1 MISNWDIIAQSLPLF
16 GRGLFMTLVLWLS
29 AGALSFMVGTV
40 LGIVSFSNYHIAF
53 PSRIIRAYVFLL
65 RGIPV
70 YIQVLLF
77 YFALPQ
83 LIGVNLPA
91 FLAAALALGICS
103 SAYVTEIVRA
113 GLQAIPLNQWE
124 AAYVLGYTQWQTLR
138 FIILP
143 QLARIITPPLANES
157 DALLKSTA
165 ILSSIGLL
173 ELTRV
178 ANNVV
183 SRHMNP
189 EIVYPC
195 VAVFY
200 LILSTIILVISRSLE
215 RRFNYAVRS

>member
-1 MISNWDIIAQSLPLF
+1 MISNLEIIKQSLPLF
-16 GRGLFMTLVLWLS
+16 SRGLLMTLMLWLT
-29 AGALSFMVGTV
+29 AGALSFMLGTI
-40 LGIVSFSNYHIAF
+40 LGVISFTKYRTTFLS
-53 PSRIIRAYVFLL
+53 STIRAYVFLL

-70 YIQVLLF
+70 YIQVLMF

-83 LIGVNLPA
+83 LIGLNMPA

-103 SAYVTEIVRA
+103 SAYVTEIVRS
-113 GLQAIPLNQWE
+113 GLQAIPIIQWE
-124 AAYVLGYTQWQTLR
+124 AAYVLGYTKWQTLR

-157 DALLKSTA
+157 DGLLKSTA

-189 EIVYPC
+189 EIVYPT

-200 LILSTIILVISRSLE
+200 LILSTTILVISRSLE